1 MSGLTENAPNDV
13 PEDINQFESE
23 VVTELLWTY
32 ETSPRL
38 SVLEAVYL

>member
-23 VVTELLWTY
+23 VVTKLLWTY
-32 ETSPRL
+32 ETSPCL
-38 SVLEAVYL
+38 SVLEAGYL